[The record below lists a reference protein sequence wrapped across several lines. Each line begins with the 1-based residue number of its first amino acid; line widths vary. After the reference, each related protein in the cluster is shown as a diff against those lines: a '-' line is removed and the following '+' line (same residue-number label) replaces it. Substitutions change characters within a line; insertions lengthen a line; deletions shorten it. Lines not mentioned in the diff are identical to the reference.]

1 MDWRTLRRTRQS
13 FLLAA
18 GALVLFLAVYPQPQ
32 RASAS
37 GSSVPNQ
44 ARMANLL
51 IRNRRDVKP
60 VHFVTTC
67 VGFYIGDPCKQ
78 TCSSVLDHVFCNH
91 TSRRCE
97 CRPEYPVNIN
107 NRQCVRASSLG
118 NYCAYHEV
126 CVYSVA
132 RSSCQN
138 NRCNCVEGHEPDADA
153 KKCTPKRAPSI
164 FDGAELTTMVSVIV
178 ALMLFMA
185 LFCLV
190 LRLFSKARF
199 GPSRGDRMADAESPP
214 PTAAVLSSVDGSL
227 SSNAAESGTKKT
239 SESRWISR
247 NSVGIA
253 APRRPSD
260 GVPAPLKAM
269 V

>member
-1 MDWRTLRRTRQS
+1 MSNGDLRGIEETDSVRDAGTS
-13 FLLAA
+13 F
-18 GALVLFLAVYPQPQ
+18 
-32 RASAS
+32 
-37 GSSVPNQ
+37 SV
-44 ARMANLL
+44 
-51 IRNRRDVKP
+51 
-60 VHFVTTC
+60 
-67 VGFYIGDPCKQ
+67 
-78 TCSSVLDHVFCNH
+78 HV
-91 TSRRCE
+91 S
-97 CRPEYPVNIN
+97 
-107 NRQCVRASSLG
+107 
-118 NYCAYHEV
+118 
-126 CVYSVA
+126 
-132 RSSCQN
+132 
-138 NRCNCVEGHEPDADA
+138 DADLDELRA
-153 KKCTPKRAPSI
+153 QMPVIGYVERAPSI

-199 GPSRGDRMADAESPP
+199 GPSRGDRMADAGSPP
-214 PTAAVLSSVDGSL
+214 PTAAVLSSVEGSL

-253 APRRPSD
+253 APRRPSS